1 VTRQALFPFFAWLQD
16 TWPGQTIRMYS
27 ALVALVQI
35 IHLLGVTML
44 LGTLMMVDLSLLGFG
59 MRRHPVSRIAEELAP
74 WTTGGLIVMLIT
86 GPLLLTSEA
95 LKCYDASFFWI
106 KMGLLAFTL
115 LFHFAIHQPVA
126 LSEPPVARWRAGIA
140 GCLSLALWIAIGL
153 AGKMIGIFG
162 DDLRTLSDQ
171 R

>member
-1 VTRQALFPFFAWLQD
+1 MTRQALFPFFAWLQD
-16 TWPGQTIRMYS
+16 TLPGQTIRHYS
-27 ALVALVQI
+27 ALVALVEI
-35 IHLLGVTML
+35 VHLLGVTML
-44 LGTLMMVDLSLLGFG
+44 VGTVMMVDLSLLGLG
-59 MRRHPVSRIAEELAP
+59 MRRHPVSRIAGELAP

-106 KMGLLAFTL
+106 KMGLLAVTL
-115 LFHFAIHQPVA
+115 VFHFAIHQRVA
-126 LSEPPVARWRAGIA
+126 LSEAPVGRWRAGLV
-140 GCLSLALWIAIGL
+140 GCASLALWTGIAL

-171 R
+171 